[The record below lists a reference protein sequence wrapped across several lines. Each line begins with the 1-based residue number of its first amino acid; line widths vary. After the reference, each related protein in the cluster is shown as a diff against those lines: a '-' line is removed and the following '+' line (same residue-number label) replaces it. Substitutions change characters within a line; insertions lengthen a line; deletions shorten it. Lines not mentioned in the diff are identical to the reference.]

1 MESLF
6 HIRCHKILD
15 HQQVEVAV
23 GIVVYLAKGICT
35 VEFIK
40 LEVLKILMFVING
53 DQDTLK
59 DNV

>member
-1 MESLF
+1 
-6 HIRCHKILD
+6 
-15 HQQVEVAV
+15 V